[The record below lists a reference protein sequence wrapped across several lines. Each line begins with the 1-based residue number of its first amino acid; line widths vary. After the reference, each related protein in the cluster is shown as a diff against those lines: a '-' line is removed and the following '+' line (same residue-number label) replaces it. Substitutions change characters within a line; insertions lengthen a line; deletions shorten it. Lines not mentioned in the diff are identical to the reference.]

1 VKVENTAKNIND
13 YSEETLSL
21 EKLKDGD
28 YRIVAKSEQFEM
40 SRPNSVRTIEMV
52 FSQNGLNAL
61 LGSMMAISGHTKK
74 TDSPASKNQS

>member
-1 VKVENTAKNIND
+1 VWKSESREHSENINN

-40 SRPNSVRTIEMV
+40 SRPNSV
-52 FSQNGLNAL
+52 
-61 LGSMMAISGHTKK
+61 
-74 TDSPASKNQS
+74 

>member
-1 VKVENTAKNIND
+1 VRVENTAKNINN

-40 SRPNSVRTIEMV
+40 SRPNSV
-52 FSQNGLNAL
+52 
-61 LGSMMAISGHTKK
+61 
-74 TDSPASKNQS
+74 

>member
-1 VKVENTAKNIND
+1 MRVENTAKNINN

-61 LGSMMAISGHTKK
+61 LGSMMAISGNTKK
-74 TDSPASKNQS
+74 D